1 MVEIKTKLAQIA
13 DRLTA
18 AAPLI
23 DGTAEGRA
31 LAQKSIREAAAEL
44 KQIIKSED

>member
-1 MVEIKTKLAQIA
+1 MTKLAQIA

-18 AAPLI
+18 AVPLTE
-23 DGTAEGRA
+23 GTAEGRA

-44 KQIIKSED
+44 KEIIKEAAT